1 MHEYIIMNSKHFEL
15 RKKGKIEY
23 FVCKEL
29 EKLKWL
35 THAFSTRLGGISP
48 LPKDALNLTFVDVDA
63 KENVIIN
70 RNEFFKALHIPHGF
84 LRTAK
89 QIHSN
94 KVVVLDE
101 TDNYKIDS
109 KPLGDALITN
119 QSNFALAI
127 QVADCYPIL
136 IVDLNRRVIANIHA
150 GWRSTLRG
158 IVENTLEILQKY
170 FECSTKHL
178 LAIIGPGIGKCCY
191 EVGGEVVEQFSEFL
205 SDGKTFWQSSLSD
218 SYYLDL
224 LGIIKYQL
232 QNCGLS
238 AKQIIALELC
248 TSCHSDLFFSYRKE
262 GKSSGRMMSIIL
274 RK

>member
-1 MHEYIIMNSKHFEL
+1 MNNRHFEL

-23 FVCKEL
+23 FICKEL

-48 LPKDALNLTFVDVDA
+48 LPKDALNLTFIDADA

-70 RNEFFKALHIPHGF
+70 RNKFLKALHIPHGF

-94 KVVVLDE
+94 KVVVLDG

-109 KPLGDALITN
+109 KPVGDALITD
-119 QSNFALAI
+119 QSNLALAI

-150 GWRSTLRG
+150 GWRSTLGG
-158 IVENTLEILQKY
+158 IVENTLEILQKH
-170 FECSTKHL
+170 FECSTKNL

-205 SDGKTFWQSSLSD
+205 PNGKTFWQPSLTGT
-218 SYYLDL
+218 YYLDL
-224 LGIIKYQL
+224 LSIFKYQL
-232 QNCGLS
+232 QNFGLS
-238 AKQIIALELC
+238 TKQVIALELC
-248 TSCHSDLFFSYRKE
+248 TSCNSDLFFSYRKE
-262 GKSSGRMMSIIL
+262 GKNSGRMMSIIL